1 MSVELRLALQERR
14 RADLAQRVRR
24 LLGPF
29 TGNESALDA
38 GCGTGSLA
46 FALAPHVAQV
56 VGVDTRGDY
65 LEAARDAAPRNA
77 RFVEGDVMALP
88 FGYAE
93 FDLVCCH
100 RVLHHVRRPEL
111 AVSELA
117 RVARP
122 GGKVFIADQLG
133 SIDPLVTLEMDRF
146 ERLRDASHQRLLP
159 EADIR
164 GFLDANDL
172 VLLSSEVT
180 REKVDLE
187 ERLELAGF
195 DEEERA
201 RIRGP
206 APAKPYE
213 IEVGWYVARK
223 PGVSG

>member
-1 MSVELRLALQERR
+1 MSVDLRLALQEERA
-14 RADLAQRVRR
+14 ADLAERLRR

-29 TGNESALDA
+29 SGDEAVLDA
-38 GCGTGSLA
+38 GCGTGSVA
-46 FALAPHVAQV
+46 FALGPHVADV
-56 VGVDTRGDY
+56 VGVDTRIDY
-65 LEAARDAAPRNA
+65 LEAGGVSAPANVRL
-77 RFVEGDVMALP
+77 VEGDVMDLP

-100 RVLHHVRRPEL
+100 RVLHHVRLPAL

-117 RVARP
+117 RVTRP
-122 GGKVFIADQLG
+122 GGRVLIADQLG
-133 SIDPLVTLEMDRF
+133 SVDPLVSLEMDRF
-146 ERLRDASHQRLLP
+146 ERLRDPTHQRLLP

-180 REKVDLE
+180 RESVDLE
-187 ERLELAGF
+187 QRLELAGF

-206 APAKPYE
+206 VPAKPYE
-213 IEVGWYVARK
+213 IDVGWYVARK
-223 PGVSG
+223 PRV

>member
-1 MSVELRLALQERR
+1 MSVALRLALQERR
-14 RADLAQRVRR
+14 SADLAQRLRR

-29 TGNESALDA
+29 SGTEAALDA
-38 GCGTGSLA
+38 GCGTGAVA
-46 FALAPHVAQV
+46 FALAPHVAEV
-56 VGVDTRGDY
+56 VGVDPRADY
-65 LEAARDAAPRNA
+65 LEAARERAPENA
-77 RFVEGDVMALP
+77 SFVEGDVMALP

-111 AVSELA
+111 AVAELA

-133 SIDPLVTLEMDRF
+133 SIDPLVSLELDRF
-146 ERLRDASHQRLLP
+146 ERLRDATHQRLLP

-164 GFLDANDL
+164 GYLDANDL

-195 DEEERA
+195 DEEERS

-206 APAKPYE
+206 APAKPYDVE
-213 IEVGWYVARK
+213 IGWYVARK
-223 PGVSG
+223 PGPS

>member
-1 MSVELRLALQERR
+1 MTVELRLALQERR
-14 RADLAQRVRR
+14 SADLAQRIRR

-29 TGNESALDA
+29 EGGEAALDA
-38 GCGTGSLA
+38 GCGTGAVA
-46 FALAPHVAQV
+46 FALAPHVAEV
-56 VGVDTRGDY
+56 VGVDTRADY
-65 LEAARDAAPRNA
+65 LQAARESAPENV

-122 GGKVFIADQLG
+122 GGKIFIADQLG
-133 SIDPLVTLEMDRF
+133 SIDPLVSLEMDRF
-146 ERLRDASHQRLLP
+146 ERLRDATHQRLLP
-159 EADIR
+159 ETDIR
-164 GFLDANDL
+164 GYLDANDV

-195 DEEERA
+195 DEDERV

-206 APAKPYE
+206 VPAKPYE

-223 PGVSG
+223 PGL

>member
-14 RADLAQRVRR
+14 SADLAERVRR

-38 GCGTGSLA
+38 GCGTGSVA
-46 FALAPHVAQV
+46 FALAPHVAEV
-56 VGVDTRGDY
+56 VGVDTRADY
-65 LEAARDAAPRNA
+65 LEAARAAAPANV
-77 RFVEGDVMALP
+77 RFEEADVMSLP

-117 RVARP
+117 RVTRP
-122 GGKVFIADQLG
+122 GGRIFIADQLG
-133 SIDPLVTLEMDRF
+133 SIDPLVNLEQDRF
-146 ERLRDASHQRLLP
+146 ERLRDATHQRLLP

-164 GFLDANDL
+164 GYLDANDL
-172 VLLSSEVT
+172 VLISSEVT
-180 REKVDLE
+180 REMVDVE
-187 ERLELAGF
+187 ERLALAGF
-195 DEEERA
+195 DEEERI

-206 APAKPYE
+206 APIPPYDVE
-213 IEVGWYVARK
+213 IGWYVARK
-223 PGVSG
+223 PGV

>member
-1 MSVELRLALQERR
+1 MSVELRLALQEQRR
-14 RADLAQRVRR
+14 DDLAQRLRR

-38 GCGTGSLA
+38 GCGTGA
-46 FALAPHVAQV
+46 VPFALAPHVAEV
-56 VGVDTRGDY
+56 VGVDTRADY
-65 LEAARDAAPRNA
+65 LDAARADAPPNVRLA
-77 RFVEGDVMALP
+77 EGDVMALP

-146 ERLRDASHQRLLP
+146 ERLRDATHQRLLP

-164 GFLDANDL
+164 GYLDANDL
-172 VLLSSEVT
+172 ILLSSEVT
-180 REKVDLE
+180 RETVDLE
-187 ERLELAGF
+187 ERLTLGGF
-195 DEEERA
+195 DEEERI

-213 IEVGWYVARK
+213 IEVGWYVSRK
-223 PGVSG
+223 PGL

>member
-1 MSVELRLALQERR
+1 MTVELRQALQAER
-14 RADLAQRVRR
+14 APDLEQRLRR

-29 TGNESALDA
+29 SGTEAVIDA
-38 GCGTGSLA
+38 GCGTGALA
-46 FALAPHVAQV
+46 FALAPHVAEV
-56 VGVDTRGDY
+56 VGVDTREDY
-65 LEAARDAAPRNA
+65 LEAGRASAPENVTFRTA
-77 RFVEGDVMALP
+77 DVMSLP

-122 GGKVFIADQLG
+122 GGKVFVADQLG
-133 SIDPLVTLEMDRF
+133 SIDPLVNLEQDRF
-146 ERLRDASHQRLLP
+146 ERLRDGTHQRLLP

-164 GFLDANDL
+164 GYLDANDL
-172 VLLSSEVT
+172 VLVSSEIT

-187 ERLELAGF
+187 ERLTLAGLDQ
-195 DEEERA
+195 DERE

-206 APAKPYE
+206 APASPYE

-223 PGVSG
+223 PGV

>member
-1 MSVELRLALQERR
+1 MSVELRLALQEQRS
-14 RADLAQRVRR
+14 ADLAERIRR

-29 TGNESALDA
+29 TGNEAALDA
-38 GCGTGSLA
+38 GCGTGSVS
-46 FALAPHVAQV
+46 FALAPHVAEV
-56 VGVDTRGDY
+56 VGVDTRADY
-65 LEAARDAAPRNA
+65 LEAARAVAPTNV
-77 RFVEGDVMALP
+77 RFQEADVMSLP

-133 SIDPLVTLEMDRF
+133 SIDPLVNLEQDRF
-146 ERLRDASHQRLLP
+146 ERLRDATHQRLLP

-164 GFLDANDL
+164 GYLDANDL
-172 VLLSSEVT
+172 VLISSEVT

-187 ERLELAGF
+187 ERLALAGF
-195 DEEERA
+195 DEEERI

-206 APAKPYE
+206 APAPPYDVE
-213 IEVGWYVARK
+213 IGWYVSRK
-223 PGVSG
+223 TDV